1 MTYLPSLQSTSVSVS
16 WLPMSETYEEKAI
29 RLLTL
34 LTQSSEPVSSD
45 ETWTLDDIAVMA
57 ELNDS
62 GYIRAGDVV
71 RAGQGQIVAIM
82 VMNITT
88 RGREYLSQLKKQEEA
103 NTSVGFVKEHR
114 FAFYKWFWGI
124 VATVIS
130 AVVVAYLVFHYG
142 LK

>member
-1 MTYLPSLQSTSVSVS
+1 
-16 WLPMSETYEEKAI
+16 MSENYERQAI

-71 RAGQGQIVAIM
+71 WAGQGQIVAIV
-82 VMNITT
+82 VMTITT
-88 RGREYLSQLKKQEEA
+88 RGREYLSQLKKQGEA
-103 NTSVGFVKEHR
+103 KTSIGFEKGVNP
-114 FAFYKWFWGI
+114 
-124 VATVIS
+124 
-130 AVVVAYLVFHYG
+130 
-142 LK
+142 